1 MVDEDT
7 DDESHEGA
15 WIFVSH
21 SHRDLHEV
29 RRVRD
34 ALEAEGHQPLLFF
47 LKCLSDDAELEDLIR
62 REIQA
67 RQFFVLC
74 DSPNARG
81 SLYVQEEAGFI
92 KSLPDKVHVELALDG
107 DWQTQLEAI
116 HELSRR
122 ATVYLLYARQ
132 SEELARVLARALR
145 ARDYRVYLDIDTLEA
160 GEDWAAHESR
170 ALDDAVEKGF
180 VVVLLSPEAISSESV
195 TTQVRSAL
203 QRLEDRGRPPQSGVI
218 PIIASSVTLGM
229 LQPSPW
235 EPLQDILWLDF
246 TVGALDDNVAELVR
260 RLANE

>member
-1 MVDEDT
+1 VDL
-7 DDESHEGA
+7 
-15 WIFVSH
+15 VSH

-47 LKCLSDDAELEDLIR
+47 LKCLGDDAELEDLIR

-81 SLYVQEEAGFI
+81 SRYVQEEVGFI

-122 ATVYLLYARQ
+122 ATVYLSYARY
-132 SEELARVLARALR
+132 SEESIRLARELARALR
-145 ARDYRVYLDIDTLEA
+145 ARDYRVFLDIDTLKS
-160 GEDWAAHESR
+160 GEDWAAHGSR

-195 TTQVRSAL
+195 TRDVRSAL

-218 PIIASSVTLGM
+218 PIIASPVTLDM
-229 LQPSPW
+229 LQSSPW
-235 EPLQDILWLDF
+235 EPIQDILWLDF